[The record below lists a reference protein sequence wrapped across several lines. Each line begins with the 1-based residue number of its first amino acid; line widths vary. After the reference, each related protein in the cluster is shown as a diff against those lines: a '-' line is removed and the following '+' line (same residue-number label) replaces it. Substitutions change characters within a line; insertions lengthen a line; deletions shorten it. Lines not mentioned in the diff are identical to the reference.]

1 MRKFENVARQFKT
14 GKKNRTNYTY
24 YTAEGIK
31 IVLTPDDVGSEWIA
45 YLHKE
50 DDNTVNAERREQY
63 HVQLRINEEDYSL
76 QRNRNSSVPR
86 EMRANQQ
93 VNSKNKKMA
102 IPHIADNAFA
112 GKAYMAPPEEQL
124 LQVLRSQERV
134 DEILAVREA
143 IKTLQPQQQA
153 LIQKV
158 FYNNRTNVSIAAEE
172 NVTEAAI
179 RNRLKKIYANLA
191 KKLKS

>member
-1 MRKFENVARQFKT
+1 MRKFENAARQNKT
-14 GKKNRTNYTY
+14 SKANRTTYIY
-24 YTAEGIK
+24 YTSDGAEIT
-31 IVLTPDDVGSEWIA
+31 LTPAEVGDEWIA
-45 YLHKE
+45 YLHNE
-50 DDNTVNAERREQY
+50 DDNAVNAERREQY

-112 GKAYMAPPEEQL
+112 GKAYMTTPEEQL
-124 LQVLRSQERV
+124 LQVLRSQEKA

-158 FYNNRTNVSIAAEE
+158 FYDKRTNVDIAAEE

-191 KKLKS
+191 KKLKN